1 MRFLFL
7 IIQSILAIVV
17 SGQETASTSFRK
29 YPVESTGCFVY
40 LPAAPGEWKLDKS
53 EDGSD
58 VYTLSQEFDG
68 YSFDVIAVKFGNP
81 LTGASHEEMEG
92 LLISYLNYL
101 KSQLGVTESVG
112 YGKGQQLPGNETA
125 IGVLD
130 FWKAPDESQ
139 SKVKGWITE
148 SHLAVLLVSGNSD
161 PSEKATTNVFLNGFR
176 FP

>member
-1 MRFLFL
+1 MRLLFL
-7 IIQSILAIVV
+7 IILSLPAILV
-17 SGQETASTSFRK
+17 SGQETASASFRK
-29 YPVESTGCFVY
+29 YPVESSGCFVY
-40 LPAAPGEWKLDKS
+40 LPSAPGEWKLDKS

-58 VYTLSQEFDG
+58 VYTLSQEFEG

-81 LTGASHEEMEG
+81 FSGASHEELED
-92 LLISYLNYL
+92 LLISYLDYL
-101 KSQLGVTESVG
+101 KSQFGVTESLR
-112 YGKGQQLPGNETA
+112 YGKGQQLPGNESA

-148 SHLAVLLVSGNSD
+148 FHLAVLLVSGNSD
-161 PSEKATTNVFLNGFR
+161 PSEKETTDLFLNGFR